1 MLASGR
7 LRVHLK
13 KALGCGGNTYVKLE
27 VAKQKA
33 KTRTCNEQAWD
44 QTFDFTG
51 LLRALTVRPL
61 ELEAKDAKMMK
72 SNVSLGNA
80 SVDLSEVAAVGALD
94 FTATLSSS
102 QGTIEG
108 RATRLENESFQGAD
122 GGFDEVLAHG
132 ALHMRRWKAAK
143 WQLRWFELT
152 QHDLLYY
159 SSQED
164 AMPRGVLP
172 LECIIAVERAADPK
186 TFTLVV
192 VGDAAKAKAMHGTAD
207 GKGRS
212 STGEPS
218 VGRQGS
224 AAASRGSSCR
234 RSSLLGGAADDARLQ
249 SERWVNALRLL
260 THSGER
266 ARVDDGG
273 RRRRRQ
279 VVWRCCRRPRARR
292 VGGRVGGA
300 GGAPRAV
307 VDASGAPRR
316 RRFRVRRHLPSVCR
330 RDRARGGEGGARR
343 LRRRREVR
351 GGARRRERRVP
362 RRAHQALL
370 PTAPRRPVGVGARR
384 SRRR

>member
-1 MLASGR
+1 M
-7 LRVHLK
+7 
-13 KALGCGGNTYVKLE
+13 
-27 VAKQKA
+27 
-33 KTRTCNEQAWD
+33 
-44 QTFDFTG
+44 
-51 LLRALTVRPL
+51 
-61 ELEAKDAKMMK
+61 
-72 SNVSLGNA
+72 
-80 SVDLSEVAAVGALD
+80 
-94 FTATLSSS
+94 
-102 QGTIEG
+102 
-108 RATRLENESFQGAD
+108 
-122 GGFDEVLAHG
+122 LAHG

-224 AAASRGSSCR
+224 GGGKSRLELQAVKS
-234 RSSLLGGAADDARLQ
+234 LGGAADDARLQ

-260 THSGER
+260 ALCER
-266 ARVDDGG
+266 AGVDDGG
-273 RRRRRQ
+273 ARAPSASGLACR
-279 VVWRCCRRPRARR
+279 CRRPRARR

-307 VDASGAPRR
+307 VDAAGAPRR
-316 RRFRVRRHLPSVCR
+316 RRF
-330 RDRARGGEGGARR
+330 
-343 LRRRREVR
+343 
-351 GGARRRERRVP
+351 
-362 RRAHQALL
+362 
-370 PTAPRRPVGVGARR
+370 GV
-384 SRRR
+384 